1 MRTPS
6 AVARAVTTA
15 NAVAIFIVM
24 STSIRLTIELSA
36 PNGHAHR
43 VCSALRQK
51 RDGPCKPRVPNALD
65 LAGFEVWDFRSGC
78 AREMKR
84 PTAPAARR
92 GWPRSDLMSGPAP
105 PLQGPRTQSA
115 MGECVRAALACP
127 GVASRAARAG
137 RSAARSRQS
146 RRPGASAQSS
156 TAGSWRPSIGTGR
169 DTRRAHKLN
178 QPHRV

>member
-51 RDGPCKPRVPNALD
+51 RDGAVAAEPHMPCISNGRV
-65 LAGFEVWDFRSGC
+65 VSGLVPQ
-78 AREMKR
+78 AYSVGK
-84 PTAPAARR
+84 
-92 GWPRSDLMSGPAP
+92 
-105 PLQGPRTQSA
+105 
-115 MGECVRAALACP
+115 
-127 GVASRAARAG
+127 
-137 RSAARSRQS
+137 
-146 RRPGASAQSS
+146 
-156 TAGSWRPSIGTGR
+156 
-169 DTRRAHKLN
+169 
-178 QPHRV
+178 